1 MSTGEEG
8 DFKRSMHEWVAI
20 KKQLKEVRKDVG
32 VLNKREKELKT
43 YIEQYMKSHDID
55 TCNAQGSRV
64 TYTQRK
70 VKGSFT
76 KAIVKKGLTQF
87 FNGNEDQAD
96 RVMEI
101 IESCIQV
108 GHKDSI
114 SIRIKED
121 GLE

>member
-1 MSTGEEG
+1 MSGEDTE
-8 DFKRSMHEWVAI
+8 FKRNMHEWVSI

-43 YIEQYMKSHDID
+43 FLEKYMKTHEID
-55 TCNAQGSRV
+55 TCNAQGSKV

-76 KAIVKKGLTQF
+76 KAVVKKGLVQF
-87 FNGNEDQAD
+87 FGGNEDQAD
-96 RVMEI
+96 RVIEI
-101 IESCIQV
+101 IESCIEV

-114 SIRIKED
+114 SIRIKEED
-121 GLE
+121 GVE